1 MARSWTVTAILIVI
15 SILYYPN
22 FVSAQQNATLSPP
35 KLTAKVVGKS
45 VDLSWNAVEGAVRYD
60 LRVRRKGISGWKR
73 LGGKSLTATFFTHKD
88 IAAGTTY
95 RYKIRAV
102 NAAEE
107 FSKWSEFV
115 KVSIDGP
122 PTQTPTATPTT
133 APITLATPT
142 LTAKVEGNSV
152 LLGWNQVEGATGYDL
167 FVYTRASGWKWL
179 EGKSLTATSYRHKG
193 LTAGVTY
200 LYTVSAVNAAKE
212 ASGWAE
218 YLPVIIDGPPKETPK
233 PTSTPT
239 ATPRTASASEPI
251 TAPASEPITAS
262 TTLPA
267 PTLTAELIGN
277 SAVLDWNEVEGAN
290 RYYLFVHDDASGWK
304 RLGGTSL
311 TATSYTHTGL
321 IVGDT
326 YWYTVCAGTAK
337 ETGELSKFVKIIIH
351 GPPTQTPTPTATPT
365 STPTSTPTATPTAT
379 ARPVDPG
386 TRTETIFPIA
396 IRVEKSII
404 VSWDPPASGTVSH
417 YILTRTHDEDGVT
430 KTKTFRLDG
439 ASTGYT
445 DDDVGFFAYSYVLT
459 AYLEESD
466 PTATPTATPTSAPAT
481 LTAPTISASLTENGV
496 SVSWSSVP
504 GATRYDLFLHSSVSG
519 WRRLGGTSLTGTS
532 YTHTGVT
539 AGVTYW
545 YAVSAVNDHNNA
557 ASLFSQV
564 SVTIPAQS
572 Q

>member
-15 SILYYPN
+15 SILYYPT

-35 KLTAKVVGKS
+35 KLTAKVVGNS
-45 VDLSWNAVEGAVRYD
+45 VDLSWNAVEGAIRYD

-73 LGGKSLTATFFTHKD
+73 LGGNSLTATFFTHKD
-88 IAAGTTY
+88 IAAETTY

-102 NAAEE
+102 NAAKE

-115 KVSIDGP
+115 NVIMDAPQKE
-122 PTQTPTATPTT
+122 TPTATPTT

-152 LLGWNQVEGATGYDL
+152 LLGWNEVEGATGYDL

-179 EGKSLTATSYRHKG
+179 EGKSLPGTSYMHKG

-200 LYTVSAVNAAKE
+200 WYTVSAVNAAKE
-212 ASGWAE
+212 TSGWAE
-218 YLPVIIDGPPKETPK
+218 YVPAIIDGPQQETPK
-233 PTSTPT
+233 PTFTPT
-239 ATPRTASASEPI
+239 ATPTAAAAPM
-251 TAPASEPITAS
+251 TAYVAAPLTAS

-267 PTLTAELIGN
+267 PTLTAEVIGN
-277 SAVLDWNEVEGAN
+277 SVVLDWNEIEGAN
-290 RYYLFVHDDASGWK
+290 RYYLLAHDDVSGWQL
-304 RLGGTSL
+304 LGGTTL
-311 TATSYTHTGL
+311 AGTSYTHTGL
-321 IVGDT
+321 IVGGT
-326 YWYTVCAGTAK
+326 YWYTICAATAN
-337 ETGELSKFVKIIIH
+337 EAGELSEFVKVIIH

-386 TRTETIFPIA
+386 TRTETISPIA

-404 VSWDPPASGTVSH
+404 VSWDPPASGSVSH
-417 YILTRTHDEDGVT
+417 YILTRTHVEDGVT

-445 DDDVGFFAYSYVLT
+445 DDDVGFFAYEYVVT

-466 PTATPTATPTSAPAT
+466 PTATPTATPTTAPAT

-545 YAVSAVNDHNNA
+545 YAVSAVNDHNYNT
-557 ASLFSQV
+557 ASPFSQV